1 MQKIG
6 IIGTG
11 IWGTA
16 LALTAARA
24 GNEVL
29 GWARKKDV
37 VDSINHFHLNKAYL
51 PNVPLPDAIKATE
64 NPQEVFDLADV
75 ILLTTSAQATRSVLQ
90 QMKPYLKKNTV
101 LVLCAK
107 GIEAESGK
115 LLTEIVQEEAPN
127 LTTAILSGPG
137 FALDLAQRKFVSVT
151 IGCQDLSVAT
161 ALTKQLG
168 TAYFRPYTTSDIISP
183 QIGGS
188 VKNVIAIASGIV
200 EGAALGDSA
209 RAALITR
216 GFAEMARLSK
226 AMGGDFQSLMGMCG
240 LGDLVLTANCMQ
252 SRNFS
257 FGYEIGVC
265 GSAEKPLQ
273 ENKRTVEGIA
283 TAKAVVKRA
292 QALGVEMPICEMMNH
307 ILFENLPL
315 NSALEQLL
323 SRPYKEEGI

>member
-1 MQKIG
+1 MKKIAVV
-6 IIGTG
+6 GTG

-24 GNEVL
+24 GNQVL
-29 GWARKKDV
+29 CWAREQEV
-37 VDSINHFHLNKAYL
+37 VDAINQKHVNKLFL
-51 PNVPLPDAIKATE
+51 PDIPLPDAIRAT
-64 NPQEVFDLADV
+64 NNIADIFDFADV
-75 ILLTTSAQATRSVLQ
+75 VLLTASAQWTRTTLKL
-90 QMKPYLKKNTV
+90 MKPFVKSNTII
-101 LVLCAK
+101 VLCAK
-107 GIEAESGK
+107 GIEVDTGK
-115 LLTEIVQEEAPN
+115 MLSEIVEEEISNA
-127 LTTAILSGPG
+127 TIAILSGPG
-137 FALDLAQRKFVSVT
+137 FAIDVAQRKLASVT
-151 IGCQDLSVAT
+151 IACAKDGIAT
-161 ALTKQLG
+161 QLANMLG
-168 TAYFRPYTTSDIISP
+168 TPYFRPYTTTDIISP

-257 FGYEIGVC
+257 FGYGIGIC
-265 GSAEKPLQ
+265 GSANKPLQ

-292 QALGVEMPICEMMNH
+292 RALGVEMPICEMMNH